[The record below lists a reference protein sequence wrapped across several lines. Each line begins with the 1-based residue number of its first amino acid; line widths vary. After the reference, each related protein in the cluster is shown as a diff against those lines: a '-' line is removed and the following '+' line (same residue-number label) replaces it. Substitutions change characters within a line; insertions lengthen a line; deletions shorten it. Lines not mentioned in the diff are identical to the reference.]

1 MTTFRITGTVIDRET
16 GSGVPRLRVE
26 TWDKDLIF
34 DDLVGTAIT
43 DDQGTFQIEFDETY
57 FRELFLDRQPDLF
70 FKVFSGGKLL
80 RSTADSI
87 VWNVAAGET
96 AITIEVDVSLM
107 PPKPRVQ
114 VTVLNHNRE
123 RLSNAI
129 VTLQSLERPEEESI
143 QLEYNSRKR
152 VFRGAVTS
160 GRYLLH
166 AEAEGLE
173 SDQREV
179 QVDPAGT
186 KEIVLLGQPELP
198 FYYRGKVKVPFEP
211 PADLLGVSVKPGLSE
226 REEEALVAYARQVNL
241 QPRQV
246 GEPIRQDNVRV
257 FQFPADIGEEQK
269 REIQQRLAKHPSVS
283 LTGPVI
289 HLEDESVTFLTNQLV
304 VKFRARVA
312 QERLPSIAR
321 EFGLNIIRT
330 IPYAGNA
337 YLLHSGTE
345 ASFNL
350 LSICDALVKSD
361 LVEYAEPN
369 LVITAADAQIN
380 PTDFLYNQQ
389 WHIPLI
395 NLPEAWQV
403 LQNENAPGI
412 TPGDPG
418 DLTFGSENIIIAI
431 LDRGIQSQTIG
442 GVTSAT
448 HDDFNGTVTSG
459 DDKVYRF
466 FDFPN
471 MVANNDAPPNN
482 HGMGCAGVATA
493 MANNPSSVA
502 GEEEGVAG
510 AAPNCLVMG
519 MIRPGGL
526 GEMRYADAYIWM
538 AGFNPGWVADG
549 VDYPLGTIFP
559 IPPNP
564 AADIISNSFYWS
576 AWLISGLMS
585 DTIDFLTTYGRS
597 GKGVLLFI
605 CSGNGNTDFETQ
617 QGMAAHPKTMAVAAS
632 SLDNDGVTEIRAAY
646 SNYGDGIDF
655 CAPSHDEY
663 VGGGAVHNPPVNYGI
678 ISCDLPGGGN
688 LAGHTGGS
696 LDYRNNFGGTSSATP
711 LAAGVAALMLSLD
724 PDLTWVEVRQL
735 LRDTAE
741 KIDPNNTDA
750 DGQWEDVDGRIS
762 TDPGY
767 LGPHYSQ
774 WYGYGR
780 IDAEQA
786 VIAVRDYGH
795 ERDIV
800 IRENLADDGTV
811 PSSGTFYN
819 SPDIWVRNLD
829 PAIDAGALPASYGH
843 APPHQDAI
851 AEQDN
856 WVYVRFRNIG
866 TAPSYDFYLR
876 IYLTHFAGAEFVYP
890 SNYIPSNSTDDPFP
904 TPLIPRTYLIGE
916 VHYSSLA
923 AGDSDIVN
931 VRWPEELVPPE
942 TVMVDGVSVTWHP
955 CLLVEVSP
963 HDSPVAPPIL
973 EALTH
978 VWDSNDLAQKN
989 ISIVYPDDSDAFA
1002 TAAVLGN
1009 LANSSRYLQLVVD
1022 RSLVPSKVQLF
1033 VELLDPIAKKWLYK
1047 FIEDGEQI
1055 LESRCCQ
1062 FTFLDKTRLLIGCPE
1077 GQGRGQVLLNLPAK
1091 AEMTIVDPAISCD
1104 RRRYN
1109 FTFWQLNGREVVR
1122 LAPRGQTYIPVFS
1135 GGGKLVPFIIGGVI
1149 RGDVKP
1155 GIYPISILQRTP
1167 DGQPSGGLSV
1177 QLKIEK

>member
-1 MTTFRITGTVIDRET
+1 M
-16 GSGVPRLRVE
+16 
-26 TWDKDLIF
+26 
-34 DDLVGTAIT
+34 
-43 DDQGTFQIEFDETY
+43 
-57 FRELFLDRQPDLF
+57 FLDRQPDLF
-70 FKVFSGGKLL
+70 FKVFSGAKLL

-87 VWNVAAGET
+87 LWNVAAGET
-96 AITIEVDVSLM
+96 EITIDVDLSLI

-123 RLSNAI
+123 RLSNAT
-129 VTLQSLERPEEESI
+129 VTLKSLERLEEQAV
-143 QLEYNSRKR
+143 QLEYDSRKR
-152 VFRGAVTS
+152 FFWTAVTPS
-160 GRYLLH
+160 RYLLH

-173 SDQREV
+173 SEEREV
-179 QVDPAGT
+179 QVEPAGIKDT
-186 KEIVLLGQPELP
+186 LLLGKQGLP
-198 FYYRGKVKVPFEP
+198 FYYRGKVKVPFDP
-211 PADLLGVSVKPGLSE
+211 PADLLGVSVKPGLSN
-226 REEEALVAYARQVNL
+226 REEEALVAYARQFNL

-246 GEPIRQDNVRV
+246 GETIRQDNVRV
-257 FQFPADIGEEQK
+257 FQFPANIGEEQK
-269 REIQQRLAKHPSVS
+269 REIQQQLAKHPSVR
-283 LTGPVI
+283 LVGPVI
-289 HLEDESVTFLTNQLV
+289 HLEDESVTFLTNQLI

-312 QERLPSIAR
+312 QERIPSIAK
-321 EFGLNIIRT
+321 EFGLDIIRT

-337 YLLHSGTE
+337 YLLHSGRE

-350 LSICDALVKSD
+350 LNICDALVKSN

-369 LVITAADAQIN
+369 LVITAADFQIN
-380 PTDFLYNQQ
+380 PTDFLYSQQ

-395 NLPEAWQV
+395 DLPEAWDV
-403 LQNENAPGI
+403 LQNENAPGV
-412 TPGDPG
+412 TLGDPG
-418 DLTFGSENIIIAI
+418 DLTFGSENIVIAI
-431 LDRGIQSQTIG
+431 FDRGIQSQTIG
-442 GVTSAT
+442 GVTSAA
-448 HDDFNGTVTSG
+448 HDDFDGTVTSG

-471 MVANNDAPPNN
+471 MVPNNDAPPND

-493 MANNPSSVA
+493 IANNPSSVA

-510 AAPNCLVMG
+510 AAPNCRVMG
-519 MIRPGGL
+519 MIRPAGL
-526 GEMRYADAYIWM
+526 GETRYADAYIWM
-538 AGFNPGWVADG
+538 AGFNPGWVANG
-549 VDYPLGTIFP
+549 IDYPLGTVFP

-564 AADIISNSFYWS
+564 GADIISNSFGWS
-576 AWLISGLMS
+576 AWPISGLMS
-585 DTIDFLTTYGRS
+585 DTIDFLTTYGRL
-597 GKGVLLFI
+597 GKGILLFI
-605 CSGNGNTDFETQ
+605 ASGNGNTDFETQ

-632 SLDNDGVTEIRAAY
+632 SLDNDGVTEIRATY
-646 SNYGDGIDF
+646 SNYGDGIDL
-655 CAPSHDEY
+655 CAPSSHG
-663 VGGGAVHNPPVNYGI
+663 VGI
-678 ISCDLPGGGN
+678 FRITTCDLLGGGN

-711 LAAGVAALMLSLD
+711 FAAGVAALMLSLD

-741 KIDPNNTDA
+741 EIDPGNTDA
-750 DGQWEDVDGRIS
+750 DGRWEDLDGRIS
-762 TDPGY
+762 SDPGY

-780 IDAEQA
+780 INAEQA
-786 VIAVRDYGH
+786 VIAARDYGH

-800 IRENLADDGTV
+800 IRENLADVGTV
-811 PSSGTFYN
+811 PSSGVFYN
-819 SPDIWVRNLD
+819 SPDIWVRNLN

-856 WVYVRFRNIG
+856 WVYLRFRNIG

-923 AGDSDIVN
+923 AGASDIVN

-942 TVMVDGVSVTWHP
+942 TVMVGGVPVTWHP
-955 CLLVEVSP
+955 CLLAEVSP

-989 ISIVYPDDSDAFA
+989 ISIVYPDDSEAFA

-1033 VELLDPIAKKWLYK
+1033 VELLDPIAKKWLHK
-1047 FIEDGEQI
+1047 FLEDGDPV
-1055 LESRCCQ
+1055 LESTCCQ

-1077 GQGRGQVLLNLPAK
+1077 RQGHGQVLLNLPAK
-1091 AEMTIVDPAISCD
+1091 AEMTIVDPAPSCD
-1104 RRRYN
+1104 RQRCN
-1109 FTFWQLNGREVVR
+1109 FTFWQFNSREVVR
-1122 LAPRGQTYIPVFS
+1122 LAPRGQTYIPVFT

-1149 RGDVKP
+1149 EGDVKP
-1155 GIYPISILQRTP
+1155 GIYPISILQRNP
-1167 DGQPSGGLSV
+1167 DNQPTGGLSV